1 MSPRPP
7 SSFPLSRAT
16 NLYAF
21 QTRQASQPVTLSY
34 RLNPVGDDC
43 KLSEIKRA
51 QSAVLNPKTLE
62 LLNVKATVKAQGSS
76 LQAPQ
81 HQEVLPLSK
90 IIVSSGPPGPLSA
103 FLLSPSM
110 SAASVWCVLGF
121 RLLPPHLSP
130 PILLYSIPPAISAQ
144 EIAAAKAIH
153 VALRTSY
160 NDVTVDTAP
169 ARGKGEAKAPAT
181 TPPTPTPPGADKV
194 DAASSPAGPSKH
206 EHLRQI
212 GFTLTEQPA
221 AKARLIADYHK
232 AIHRNMETLALTLP
246 RASNWL

>member
-7 SSFPLSRAT
+7 SSFLLSRAT
-16 NLYAF
+16 NLYAL

-76 LQAPQ
+76 LQALQ

-103 FLLSPSM
+103 FLSSPSM
-110 SAASVWCVLGF
+110 SAAVPSVCRAVKNGMHTHIRG
-121 RLLPPHLSP
+121 RLSILRHWPSSYISSSSFSSSSPFHLPPYPFLIAMGLS
-130 PILLYSIPPAISAQ
+130 LPAAHWLAVPDYLSRLRAVAQ
-144 EIAAAKAIH
+144 CQ
-153 VALRTSY
+153 VVRR
-160 NDVTVDTAP
+160 AP
-169 ARGKGEAKAPAT
+169 ASC
-181 TPPTPTPPGADKV
+181 V
-194 DAASSPAGPSKH
+194 
-206 EHLRQI
+206 I
-212 GFTLTEQPA
+212 GV
-221 AKARLIADYHK
+221 RSDGI
-232 AIHRNMETLALTLP
+232 RV
-246 RASNWL
+246 R